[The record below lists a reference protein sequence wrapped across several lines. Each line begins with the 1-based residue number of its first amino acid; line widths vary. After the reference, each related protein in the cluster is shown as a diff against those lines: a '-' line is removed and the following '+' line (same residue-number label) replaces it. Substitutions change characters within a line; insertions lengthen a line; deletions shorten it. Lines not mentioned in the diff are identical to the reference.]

1 MDINIKELTPLLIS
15 IFNAIIAAYV
25 LLYRNKREGR
35 KLEVDSESELI
46 ERTLKSA
53 GLSNQMLIERI
64 DELKNDLEEEREAR
78 RLELEQ
84 ERADRDAAIAT
95 EREARKKE
103 VERLRTK
110 LNDSE
115 RENRDLRKWS
125 AQLVKQIVE
134 DAKLV
139 PVPFIPSPPDDSDPN
154 IIPIKDKK

>member
-1 MDINIKELTPLLIS
+1 MNTSELVALFIS
-15 IFNAIIAAYV
+15 VFNALIAAYV
-25 LLYRNKREGR
+25 LLYKSKREGR

-53 GLSNQMLIERI
+53 ELSNQMLIERI
-64 DELKNDLEEEREAR
+64 EELKKELEEEKEAR
-78 RLELEQ
+78 KAEFEQ
-84 ERADRDAAIAT
+84 ERAERDAAIAA

-103 VERLRTK
+103 VDRLRIK

-125 AQLVKQIVE
+125 AQLVRQLVE

-139 PVPFIPSPPDDSDPN
+139 PVPYIPSPPEDSEPK
-154 IIPIKDKK
+154 IPVVKDK